1 MVKKGAIYKC
11 SGCGVV
17 VESLWDGE
25 ESLSCCGNEMKE
37 LVANT
42 TDGAKEK
49 HVPVIERDGKKVTV
63 KVGSAAHPMTKEHYI
78 LFVELIAGDT
88 VMRHNFKVGDTV
100 AEATFYVEDENVEL
114 KAREFCNL
122 HGLWA
127 NK

>member
-1 MVKKGAIYKC
+1 M
-11 SGCGVV
+11 
-17 VESLWDGE
+17 
-25 ESLSCCGNEMKE
+25 SCCGNEMKE

-88 VMRHNFKVGDTV
+88 VMRHDFKVGDTV

>member
-1 MVKKGAIYKC
+1 MVKKGSVYKC
-11 SGCGVV
+11 SRCGVV

-25 ESLSCCGNEMKE
+25 ESLSCCDSEMKE

-42 TDGAKEK
+42 SDGAKEK
-49 HVPVIERDGKKVTV
+49 HVPVIERQGKLVTV
-63 KVGSAAHPMTKEHYI
+63 KVGSVAHPMTKEHYI

-88 VMRHNFKVGDTV
+88 IMRHDFKVGDTV